1 MFWYSSRYR
10 STYLCAKWI
19 SQFKNLILLSIH
31 FTAQIELQEKIQTS
45 KNSQSN
51 IQQNFIQFILNN
63 LLKLRKFY
71 LNSCPVQDL
80 KMESQSLEKFCLY
93 RSEFVSIKTLKTP
106 KLRNQSFTSLNCSDI
121 RMLTQMRRAK
131 NFLFW
136 VNLVPKHL

>member
-1 MFWYSSRYR
+1 MFWYSSRHR

-19 SQFKNLILLSIH
+19 SQFKNLIFLSIH

-106 KLRNQSFTSLNCSDI
+106 KLRDQLITSLMADDS
-121 RMLTQMRRAK
+121 R
-131 NFLFW
+131 
-136 VNLVPKHL
+136 